1 MLWPICPKICMIII
15 VSLLLMRQW
24 AISSGRSGSPAFFLT
39 LCSIRSFGRSRGGLV
54 MQLVMKRSRLYS
66 GIWFRFKINARLVL
80 EETEKPLL
88 VKYALKDVP
97 LTDGRTR
104 RDLVRAALII
114 IPIAVIFAVVI
125 AFIVAVLRV
134 IAFGLSIVVFISIL
148 VVIYIYTFMQ
158 IREVVFVNDL
168 LVGRD
173 FKARSL

>member
-1 MLWPICPKICMIII
+1 
-15 VSLLLMRQW
+15 
-24 AISSGRSGSPAFFLT
+24 
-39 LCSIRSFGRSRGGLV
+39 

-80 EETEKPLL
+80 EETEKRLL
-88 VKYALKDVP
+88 VKYTLKDVP
-97 LTDGRTR
+97 LTDRRTR
-104 RDLVRAALII
+104 RDLIRAALII

-134 IAFGLSIVVFISIL
+134 IAFGLPIVVFISIL

-173 FKARSL
+173 FKARSLLALLHKEHQLREMSKAFQNILEQAETWHIPEVIDLTLEPILSVLEDENAVA